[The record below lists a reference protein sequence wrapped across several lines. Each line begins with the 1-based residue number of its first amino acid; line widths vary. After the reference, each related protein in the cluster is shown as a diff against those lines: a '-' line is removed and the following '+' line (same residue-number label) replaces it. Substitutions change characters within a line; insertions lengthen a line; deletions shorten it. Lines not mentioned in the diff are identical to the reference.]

1 MEPDIKKKP
10 KIDMSAAAVTARI
23 KRAGSLGDAE
33 RLMTIIRSLMA
44 EIRGEKETPELLI
57 LIAEREGRIIQ

>member
-23 KRAGSLGDAE
+23 KRAGNLGDAE

>member
-33 RLMTIIRSLMA
+33 RLMAMIRSLMA
-44 EIRGEKETPELLI
+44 EIRDEKETPELLI

>member
-1 MEPDIKKKP
+1 
-10 KIDMSAAAVTARI
+10 MSAAAVTARI